1 MSAPTSPADIRNIC
15 LVGHALSG
23 KTTLTERLLFT
34 ASQAGP
40 SSGVHLKAMGTVEVG
55 TSVTD
60 YLDSPLAISSTAGL
74 PVFQSSD
81 GSLVSYDTFQPGVGP
96 SLITTGSLLMF
107 ASLFLLAVLWR
118 GRRVSDR

>member
-1 MSAPTSPADIRNIC
+1 MSRLPLAMLGAA
-15 LVGHALSG
+15 ALIMILG
-23 KTTLTERLLFT
+23 CAVLAYT
-34 ASQAGP
+34 
-40 SSGVHLKAMGTVEVG
+40 
-55 TSVTD
+55 VTD